1 VATHDWLQVW
11 QVAAIGAV
19 AVFAVFLLL
28 FRPSASV
35 DRAAAA
41 AH

>member
-1 VATHDWLQVW
+1 
-11 QVAAIGAV
+11 V